1 MAKHSEVV
9 RGYAE
14 NMFGMAALED
24 SVETLEDQL
33 FELNKGIAASP
44 KLRDFLADAGIP
56 AAEKKKALGEILTPS
71 ASPLIRS
78 YTNILI
84 DTGKAGLISDVAE
97 AFIKLVQES
106 KNQVLAEVTSAIP
119 LTQDLTDHLSAELG
133 KTTGKKV
140 NVKNVV
146 DTSILGGL
154 VIKMENKIIDLSLQ
168 RKLDD
173 LQNSLHA
180 SLS

>member
-1 MAKHSEVV
+1 LAKHSEVV

-14 NMFGMAALED
+14 NMFGMAELED
-24 SVETLEDQL
+24 SVDTLEDQL
-33 FELNKGIAASP
+33 YELNKGIAASP
-44 KLRDFLADAGIP
+44 QLRDFLANADIP
-56 AAEKKKALGEILTPS
+56 AAEKKKALSEILTPA

-97 AFIKLVQES
+97 AFIALVQET

-119 LTQDLTDHLSAELG
+119 LTQDLTDRLTVELG

-146 DTSILGGL
+146 DKSILGGL
-154 VIKMENKIIDLSLQ
+154 VIKIENKIIDLSLQ
-168 RKLDD
+168 RKLDN
-173 LQNSLHA
+173 LQNSLRA
-180 SLS
+180 NLS